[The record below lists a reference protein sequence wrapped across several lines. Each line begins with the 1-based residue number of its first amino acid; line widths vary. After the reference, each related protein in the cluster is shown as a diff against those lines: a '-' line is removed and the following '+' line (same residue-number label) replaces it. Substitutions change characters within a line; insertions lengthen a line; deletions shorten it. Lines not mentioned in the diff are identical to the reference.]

1 MSLPEANTRYSAS
14 VNRRMMLLRESQA
27 RIRPSMMPDL
37 PKTEVAILEMTNAF
51 RKENALT
58 ALKADPKL
66 TAAARA
72 YAGYLATS
80 GKFAHEA
87 DGQKPAQRA
96 EAAGYKFCFIAEN
109 LAMDA
114 NSKGFSTRGLAEE
127 AMSGWKSSPMHRA
140 NLLRSGV
147 TDIGVGVAKAPD
159 HPGKYISVQMF
170 GLPES
175 QRLAFKIEN
184 AAGVPIEYR
193 LSGKPHTLGEG
204 KTITYRSCGSMPLTF
219 PAGAR
224 VEYQPVNG
232 EHFIVRTQGPGK
244 IVVDR
249 K

>member
-1 MSLPEANTRYSAS
+1 
-14 VNRRMMLLRESQA
+14 
-27 RIRPSMMPDL
+27 MMPDL
-37 PKTEVAILEMTNAF
+37 PKTEAAILEMTNVF
-51 RKENALT
+51 RKENALS

-72 YAGYLATS
+72 YAKYLATS

-87 DGQKPAQRA
+87 DGLKPAQRA

-114 NSKGFSTRGLAEE
+114 RSKGFSTRDLAEE
-127 AMSGWKSSPMHRA
+127 AMSGWKKSPVHRA
-140 NLLRSGV
+140 NLLRAGM
-147 TDIGVGVAKAPD
+147 TDIGIGVAKAPD
-159 HPGKYISVQMF
+159 HPGKYVSVQMF

-184 AAGVPIEYR
+184 AAGFPIEFR

-219 PAGAR
+219 SGGAR

-232 EHFIVRTQGPGK
+232 ETFIVRARGAGQV
-244 IVVDR
+244 VVDR

>member
-1 MSLPEANTRYSAS
+1 
-14 VNRRMMLLRESQA
+14 
-27 RIRPSMMPDL
+27 MMPDL
-37 PKTEVAILEMTNAF
+37 PKTEDVIVEMTNAF
-51 RKENALT
+51 RKENALG

-72 YAGYLATS
+72 YAKFLANS

-96 EAAGYKFCFIAEN
+96 EASGYKFCFIAEN

-114 NSKGFSTRGLAEE
+114 NSAGFSTRRLAEE
-127 AMSGWKSSPMHRA
+127 AMSGWMKSPVHRA
-140 NLLRSGV
+140 NILRAGM
-147 TDIGVGVAKAPD
+147 TEIGVGVAKAPD
-159 HPGKYISVQMF
+159 HPGKFISVQMF

-175 QRLAFKIEN
+175 QRLSFKIEN
-184 AAGVPIEYR
+184 LAGFPIEFR
-193 LSGKPHTLGEG
+193 LSGKSQTLGEG

-219 PAGAR
+219 PAGPR

-232 EHFIVRTQGPGK
+232 EHFLVRAQGGGRIIVE
-244 IVVDR
+244 R